1 MTFHHSVEK
10 SLLAFAFVVY
20 PRTNVK
26 LTKNRCTPVVC
37 VCETPVSKDLGP
49 DATCHKKQGGTA
61 L

>member
-1 MTFHHSVEK
+1 MTFPHSVEK
-10 SLLAFAFVVY
+10 SLPAFAFIVY

-26 LTKNRCTPVVC
+26 LANTGAHRLC